1 MSDLGLISPNSTL
14 RKQIEDAINPT
25 VKLTKKQRPKI
36 LIIED
41 DKSSPVI
48 KKTRKVKE
56 KSPSPSFKN
65 ENSPKTRKKTY
76 KKKELNKNEEKM
88 LEGISKIEEIEKEPE
103 IILKPK
109 VSKKTSLKIPRQ
121 KNIIMAEPNP
131 AGKKYNEEFI
141 DILDKLSNIMLKQ
154 GEVFRARAYQKAQET
169 IMAYP
174 DDITSPAQLKGLPG
188 IGDTIMDKLNEYVQ
202 TGTLRILEREKVNP
216 VNIFADVYG
225 IGPKKAKELVD
236 KGITTIDQLRA
247 NQNELLND
255 IQKIG
260 LKYYEQLLER
270 IPRSE
275 IQMYEQIFTS
285 IFSNIA
291 SKSDPNAKFE
301 IVGSYRR
308 GAQNSGDIDVIITGN
323 SGVVYKNFIDELI
336 KQGIITHVLSRGLSK
351 TLVIAKLPGN
361 HVARRVD
368 FLYSPPE
375 EFAFAILYFTGSK
388 AFNTVMRQKALEQG
402 YTLNEHG
409 LSIIENK
416 VKGQKVDQLFKDEKD
431 IFDFL
436 KLAYKTPIERRDGR
450 AVMDAGEK
458 NDPTQMKAT
467 VADIPTKI
475 ETPQVSPTQMKAPIV
490 AETKKNV
497 TRKKKNIVLVEEDS
511 PLQRE
516 QMAIDVRA
524 NIDKFKNEGISVLE
538 RLNEKMLTNMIQ
550 YLNKMYY
557 NSQPILTDNQYDII
571 KEYTDK
577 KFPSNIT
584 KNEIGA
590 VVEKNKVKLPYE
602 MASMDKIK
610 PDTGALQEWT
620 QKYKGPYVLSCKLD
634 GVSGLYTTEGG
645 QRKLY
650 TRGDGS
656 VGQDVSHLIAH
667 LRLPKAKGIAIR
679 GEFVIPKAVF
689 EEKYKDKF
697 ANPRNM
703 VAGIINHKTINEA
716 IKDVHFVAYETII
729 PAGLKPSDQMNFLG
743 IQNVERV
750 LYKIEPTLSNEM
762 LSDLLID
769 WRKNYIYEIDGVI
782 VTNDAVYPR
791 TSGNPDHA
799 FAFKMVLSDQ
809 IAEAKVVDVIW
820 TPSKDGLLKPRV
832 QIEPIQLGGVKIE
845 YATGFNGAFI
855 LNNNIGIGATIELIR
870 SGDVIPYIRAV
881 TVPAPEPKMPSV
893 PYVWNKT
900 HIDIML
906 ENAGED
912 STVKEKNITGFFK
925 GIEVEGLASGNV
937 VKIINAGYDTVG
949 KIIRMT
955 EQDFLKVDGFKQKM
969 ATKLYTG
976 IKEQIEKASLV
987 TIMSASNMFG
997 HGFSETRL
1005 EPIIQTYPNILT
1017 SNESNETKIRKL
1029 TEIKGMAVKT
1039 ATAFVEKIPDFIA
1052 FLKDTGLESKLN
1064 SKPTVASVAPVVI
1077 NHPFNGKTIV
1087 VTGLT
1092 EKVIEDRVKAI
1103 GAKFGSSVSKN
1114 TDILVA
1120 KSVTESSGKLDKAR
1134 ELNKTLAKPILI
1146 ISLDEFIA
1154 RTNNV
1159 ENNSDFTPVL
1169 KNTGLEEKLIS
1180 KPTVS
1185 TIVSDSTTHPFNGKT
1200 IVVTGLTEKVIEDR
1214 VKAIGAK
1221 FGSSVSKNTDIL
1233 VARSVTES
1241 SGKLDK
1247 ARELNKTL
1255 AKPILIISLDDFIA
1269 QTSM

>member
-14 RKQIEDAINPT
+14 RKQIEEDIKSK

-36 LIIED
+36 LIVEENN
-41 DKSSPVI
+41 SFPV
-48 KKTRKVKE
+48 K
-56 KSPSPSFKN
+56 
-65 ENSPKTRKKTY
+65 KTRKKTY

-109 VSKKTSLKIPRQ
+109 VSKKTSLKIPLQ
-121 KNIIMAEPNP
+121 KNIIMEEHNP
-131 AGKKYNEEFI
+131 DSKKYNEEFI

-216 VNIFADVYG
+216 VNILADVYG

-275 IQMYEQIFTS
+275 IQMYEQIFTTT
-285 IFSNIA
+285 FSNIA

-323 SGVVYKNFIDELI
+323 TGVVYKNFIDDLI

-409 LSIIENK
+409 LSIMENK

-467 VADIPTKI
+467 FADMPAKI
-475 ETPQVSPTQMKAPIV
+475 ETQQVPPTQMKARIV
-490 AETKKNV
+490 SETKKNV
-497 TRKKKNIVLVEEDS
+497 TRKKKNIILVEEDS

-516 QMAIDVRA
+516 QMVIDVRT

-679 GEFVIPKAVF
+679 GEFVIPKAIF

-750 LYKIEPTLSNEM
+750 LYKIEPTLTNEM

-1005 EPIIQTYPNILT
+1005 EPIIQTYPDILI
-1017 SNESNETKIRKL
+1017 SNESNQEKIRKL

-1052 FLKDTGLESKLN
+1052 FLKDTRLESKLN
-1064 SKPTVASVAPVVI
+1064 TKPTVANVAPVVI

-1120 KSVTESSGKLDKAR
+1120 RSITENSGKLDKAR

-1154 RTNNV
+1154 RTN
-1159 ENNSDFTPVL
+1159 
-1169 KNTGLEEKLIS
+1169 
-1180 KPTVS
+1180 
-1185 TIVSDSTTHPFNGKT
+1185 
-1200 IVVTGLTEKVIEDR
+1200 
-1214 VKAIGAK
+1214 
-1221 FGSSVSKNTDIL
+1221 
-1233 VARSVTES
+1233 
-1241 SGKLDK
+1241 
-1247 ARELNKTL
+1247 
-1255 AKPILIISLDDFIA
+1255 
-1269 QTSM
+1269 